1 MGSPLRERAAHTIA
15 IDKFVSGTDDFEEW
29 VSLFEDA
36 VDLGTNAQGADRK
49 KVLYLKWLPFKLD
62 KEALAVYRQKT
73 KVGWTDI
80 KEEMIQLLIDPQE
93 VYKWQ
98 AKKTKVTWD
107 QKESFHQLAARVKRK
122 VDTYDKHLGDDGR
135 KVEYFF
141 RFREALP
148 KIYRDG
154 IDIGC
159 GRDRQTLEHAKDF
172 ALRVQMTQGE
182 EEKTVSFTGASMA
195 DDRLKG
201 MELTVK
207 ELATR
212 MEGLES
218 NLTSPKREERTS
230 RGYSSSRERYDRSRG
245 GDDRRD
251 SRGNDRRDSRG
262 DDRRDYRGDDRRGY
276 QGDDRR
282 DYRAGDQRNN
292 RGDSREGGQR
302 DDRGSY
308 QRNSR
313 GSGRRYDRTNEP
325 RRDYSDYSSGASPS
339 RDRQDRRP
347 FRREG
352 RDRRDERRDQRPRQE
367 SRESSQSQS
376 RSRGRNEYQRG
387 NEQSDYR
394 KRTQQRESGQN
405 NTRYPQN
412 KYAVS
417 LEESKSDDDDFA
429 AWCEFKK
436 NRKEEKAKGKN

>member
-36 VDLGTNAQGADRK
+36 VDLGTNAQGVERK

-73 KVGWTDI
+73 KVEWLDI

-122 VDTYDKHLGDDGR
+122 VDTYDKHLGVDGR

-159 GRDRQTLEHAKDF
+159 GRDRQTMEHAKDF

-182 EEKTVSFTGASMA
+182 DEKTVSFTGASMA

-218 NLTSPKREERTS
+218 KLTSPKREERTS
-230 RGYSSSRERYDRSRG
+230 RGYSSSRERYDKNRG

-251 SRGNDRRDSRG
+251 SRGSDRRDSRG
-262 DDRRDYRGDDRRGY
+262 DNQRDYRGDDRRNDRESS
-276 QGDDRR
+276 QG
-282 DYRAGDQRNN
+282 
-292 RGDSREGGQR
+292 

-308 QRNSR
+308 QRSSR
-313 GSGRRYDRTNEP
+313 GSGRRYDRTNES
-325 RRDYSDYSSGASPS
+325 RRGYSDYSSGTSPS
-339 RDRQDRRP
+339 RDRQERRP
-347 FRREG
+347 FRPEG
-352 RDRRDERRDQRPRQE
+352 RDRRDERREQRPRQE
-367 SRESSQSQS
+367 SRESSQSYS
-376 RSRGRNEYQRG
+376 RSRDRNEYKQG
-387 NEQSDYR
+387 NDRRDDYR
-394 KRTQQRESGQN
+394 KRTQQQGSGQN
-405 NTRYPQN
+405 NPRYPKN
-412 KYAVS
+412 NYAVS